1 MRNSS
6 FLLLKSLFFLSSFE
20 NGFNLKLDR
29 TYIPGLIF
37 HYGCQ
42 CYFFDSFGVFLEWQ
56 IHQTCNFAIHS
67 HINQCLFFLAKQCRH
82 IRSSLSQTAWLYWL
96 MCWLVVKTKELFYFK
111 FNIQIHFLVHI
122 KLYRI
127 SVNELT
133 FLLLKRKLLF
143 VGLLAVLEFQV
154 EGRNFLQ
161 LS

>member
-1 MRNSS
+1 
-6 FLLLKSLFFLSSFE
+6 
-20 NGFNLKLDR
+20 
-29 TYIPGLIF
+29 
-37 HYGCQ
+37 
-42 CYFFDSFGVFLEWQ
+42 
-56 IHQTCNFAIHS
+56 
-67 HINQCLFFLAKQCRH
+67 
-82 IRSSLSQTAWLYWL
+82 